1 MNLTFNVEL
10 TPEEVS
16 VLSTSLSNYLGVLLS
31 DFDEIKNMILED
43 SSFLDYSGFDYQ
55 IQQIT
60 LVRSL
65 CSKFKSTDPEA
76 DRVGG
81 EKS

>member
-10 TPEEVS
+10 TPDEVS
-16 VLSTSLSNYLGVLLS
+16 VLSTSLAKYLGTLLS

-65 CSKFKSTDPEA
+65 CSKFKAADPEA
-76 DRVGG
+76 DRVG
-81 EKS
+81 E